1 MGSGGV
7 VAQPPHGLGKTL
19 GSRLSLDLAPG
30 STPPSCVPL
39 GQWCKLSE
47 PCVHGRSQSPGH
59 PLGPPEG
66 SLFQAARSAFRFR
79 LPPPTVGLHPARP
92 QEAQGRSSEPSCRG
106 RQTGHRYQGPR
117 GQGEAGRRPHRTWWW
132 GLGGAAGRGGAEEP
146 DILKGVLMLYNKR
159 DKFKLLTRQPD
170 QRAAAGTEAKAP
182 PPGRT
187 QADTSFFTI
196 L

>member
-1 MGSGGV
+1 MLDDGWTDRWMNPGQSHLLAPDPGHSKEAPWWQVGRGLGSGGV

-47 PCVHGRSQSPGH
+47 SCVHGRSQSPGH

-132 GLGGAAGRGGAEEP
+132 GLGGSCRPRWCGG
-146 DILKGVLMLYNKR
+146 
-159 DKFKLLTRQPD
+159 T
-170 QRAAAGTEAKAP
+170 
-182 PPGRT
+182 
-187 QADTSFFTI
+187 
-196 L
+196 